1 MLLQGLYPSFYLSSF
16 KPINVLKGQLSRGS
30 KNSILRNGLVIF
42 QFTTSIIL
50 IIGTLV
56 IYNQT
61 QYILNKKI
69 GFDKDQVLLVQGTN
83 TLEDKREAF
92 KNELLKS
99 SEIKSVS
106 ISDYLPISGTKRD
119 GNGFYKEGKTKEDI
133 AVSSQKWQV
142 DYDYLKTM
150 GMHIIEG
157 RYFSKD
163 MASDSAAA
171 VINKTMAEKLGL
183 KNPIGQRIENGW
195 QKFTVIGVMED
206 FNFESMRQNVTP
218 LCLVLGNYN
227 SSIISVKI
235 RVQIQKMLSV
245 IYLMY
250 GKAFPRTS
258 LSVILFLMKVLQTC
272 MQMCNAQEASLQASP
287 YWRSSLHVLVCLRY
301 QRLWQSNVIK
311 RSAYVKYLVQV

>member
-1 MLLQGLYPSFYLSSF
+1 MDCMVAAAANDCFSSYYRCGCRLVSFFYLSSF
-16 KPINVLKGQLSRGS
+16 KPISVLKGQVRRGS
-30 KNSILRNGLVIF
+30 KNSVLRNGLVIF

-69 GFDKDQVLLVQGTN
+69 GFDKDQVLLLQGTN
-83 TLEDKREAF
+83 TLENKIPAF
-92 KNELLKS
+92 KDELLKS
-99 SEIKSVS
+99 SQVKTVS

-119 GNGFYKEGKTKEDI
+119 GNGFYKEGKTKEDM
-133 AVSSQKWQV
+133 AVSTQKWQV

-150 GMHIIEG
+150 GMHMIEG

-171 VINKTMAEKLGL
+171 VINKTMAAKLGL

-206 FNFESMRQNVTP
+206 FNFESMRQDVTP

-235 RVQIQKMLSV
+235 AGADVK
-245 IYLMY
+245 
-250 GKAFPRTS
+250 
-258 LSVILFLMKVLQTC
+258 KV
-272 MQMCNAQEASLQASP
+272 
-287 YWRSSLHVLVCLRY
+287 
-301 QRLWQSNVIK
+301 
-311 RSAYVKYLVQV
+311 